1 VTNARAGFRNG
12 RDLRRRV
19 GLIVA
24 IGGTAVFV
32 INVIRGVA
40 DYSLSLP
47 ELLLVPQVNTIGII
61 AALAWVSAFRSGAFW
76 RWTQV
81 GVFLAASL
89 LSAWDAV
96 PGSLTGY
103 MLMLFGFFL
112 AFEYDIVVREAGWFV
127 LGLTVLFVAIMTAGM
142 VGSGHDPASVASNV
156 AGVVIMAALGWFLLA
171 ERIRRLR
178 ERERDLNAAVLEQT
192 RELRRRY
199 EESERLRV
207 SLEVS
212 VQGQRE
218 LLAEIH
224 HRTKN
229 NLQLVS
235 TLIGFDEE
243 EAALHDDTG
252 RAGVARAR
260 IKALAVLH
268 DRLYASV
275 SAARVD
281 LESFYR
287 DYLEQ
292 LASLVSG
299 DLRLRVRVD
308 GAVGGGIDNTIRT
321 CLALNEIVFGLE
333 DASDR
338 YSPPSPVTIG
348 VNLDDPATLRVTVES
363 SDGAEPVPRSAQDR
377 FDLARQIVERIG
389 GSLDRPSAGSWVLRA
404 PLQDHA
410 LPQVR

>member
-1 VTNARAGFRNG
+1 MTNARAGFRNG

-235 TLIGFDEE
+235 TLIGLEE
-243 EAALHDDTG
+243 ENAVTVDAG

-275 SAARVD
+275 SVARVD
-281 LESFYR
+281 LESFYG
-287 DYLEQ
+287 DYVGQ
-292 LASLVSG
+292 LASVVRADLQ
-299 DLRLRVRVD
+299 LRLRMD
-308 GAVGGGIDNTIRT
+308 PAAGGGIDTTIRT
-321 CLALNEIVFGLE
+321 CLALNEVVFGTE
-333 DASDR
+333 DARDPDAS
-338 YSPPSPVTIG
+338 PSPIAIAVE
-348 VNLDDPATLRVTVES
+348 LRDPGTLELMVDSPV
-363 SDGAEPVPRSAQDR
+363 APNPVPRAARDR
-377 FDLARQIVERIG
+377 FELALQILERIG
-389 GSLDRPSAGSWVLRA
+389 GSLDRPSAGRWVLRA
-404 PLQDHA
+404 PVHDHP
-410 LPQVR
+410 LPPIR